1 VLIDL
6 LILAVGVI
14 VGWLARA
21 RAREGSV
28 AAGLATRAVAGP
40 ELLPEPALRWL
51 MRAHGAIGAWLAER
65 SVGDN
70 DPVIERVIDV
80 DRLAV
85 NDVVALDRRVE
96 SARDSERSGVER
108 LDAGTL
114 VIRTG
119 HRLAVA
125 LLVPHDVS
133 PGAEL
138 DEDLDR
144 LLEGLKRRPDVVALA
159 QAQPERGA
167 IESVGSVALRLAYQ
181 LERATNGAVVV
192 VAVEPE
198 GVRVVGVSGQADRR
212 LLEKFVPPECDLDK
226 VARGTLDRMIVRGD
240 PMGGTASD
248 RRQRP
253 VLVQLEPIVGPGRTV
268 CGAVALWLPGGVEPT
283 GPRLAEIL
291 ESIGEAGPRLA
302 VAQQHAAAERGAF
315 TDALTGLANRAE
327 LQRAMHRA
335 NLAGGAVIALD
346 LDHFKK
352 VNDGLG
358 HAAGDAALIHLA
370 AVLRDQVRGMD
381 TVARVGGEEFV
392 IWLPD
397 ASRDVGVMIA
407 ERVRSALAA
416 RVFDWQG
423 TARPLT
429 ASFGVSACPDTS
441 RAIDN
446 LLAQAD
452 QALYRA
458 KEQGRDR
465 VVAADR
471 IDTQRAPVDRRP

>member
-1 VLIDL
+1 MLTYL
-6 LILAVGVI
+6 LILLIGGVA
-14 VGWLARA
+14 GWLARA

-28 AAGLATRAVAGP
+28 RAGLATRPVAGP

-51 MRAHGAIGAWLAER
+51 MRAHGALGVWLAER
-65 SVGDN
+65 VVGDD

-85 NDVVALDRRVE
+85 SDVVALDRRVE

-125 LLVPHDVS
+125 LLVPPDVS

-144 LLEGLKRRPDVVALA
+144 LLEGLKRRPEAVALA
-159 QAQPERGA
+159 QARPERGA
-167 IESVGSVALRLAYQ
+167 IESVGSVALRLAHQ
-181 LERATNGAVVV
+181 LERTTNGAVVV
-192 VAVEPE
+192 VSVEPD
-198 GVRVVGVSGQADRR
+198 GVRVVGVSGHADRR
-212 LLEKFVPPECDLDK
+212 LLEKFITPECDLDK
-226 VARGTLDRMIVRGD
+226 VARGALGRMIIRGD
-240 PMGGTASD
+240 PLGGAASD

-253 VLVQLEPIVGPGRTV
+253 VLAQLEPIMGQGRTP
-268 CGAVALWLPGGVEPT
+268 CGAVALWLPGGVELT

-291 ESIGEAGPRLA
+291 ESIREAGPRLA

-315 TDALTGLANRAE
+315 TDPLTGLANRAE

-335 NLAGGAVIALD
+335 NLAGGALIALD

-397 ASRDVGVMIA
+397 ASLDVGVMIA
-407 ERVRSALAA
+407 QRVRSALAS
-416 RVFDWQG
+416 RVFEWQG
-423 TARPLT
+423 TTRPLT
-429 ASFGVSACPDTS
+429 ASFGVAACPDTS

-446 LLAQAD
+446 LMVQAD

-458 KEQGRDR
+458 KEEGRDR
-465 VVAADR
+465 VVAAER
-471 IDTQRAPVDRRP
+471 VR

>member
-1 VLIDL
+1 
-6 LILAVGVI
+6 
-14 VGWLARA
+14 
-21 RAREGSV
+21 
-28 AAGLATRAVAGP
+28 
-40 ELLPEPALRWL
+40 
-51 MRAHGAIGAWLAER
+51 
-65 SVGDN
+65 
-70 DPVIERVIDV
+70 
-80 DRLAV
+80 
-85 NDVVALDRRVE
+85 
-96 SARDSERSGVER
+96 
-108 LDAGTL
+108 
-114 VIRTG
+114 
-119 HRLAVA
+119 
-125 LLVPHDVS
+125 VS